1 MLGHPYNVWLG
12 KVRLREKA
20 CPGPPPTT
28 ISISYAE
35 KLSLLSISIS
45 FFSWNEA
52 HGKNAQ
58 TSPEKTS
65 PQKTPGL
72 VKIFDNFEKNYSAP
86 RFSIISHQAIML
98 TPLGW
103 SPLASTNDKCSRILP
118 TPRVETVIKI
128 HT

>member
-1 MLGHPYNVWLG
+1 MWLG

-45 FFSWNEA
+45 FSWNEA

-58 TSPEKTS
+58 TSPEKKLR
-65 PQKTPGL
+65 PRKTPGL
-72 VKIFDNFEKNYSAP
+72 VKIFDNFEKKLFSP
-86 RFSIISHQAIML
+86 RFFYNFTSSNYAHSTGMVPTCLHQRQML
-98 TPLGW
+98 PNI
-103 SPLASTNDKCSRILP
+103 TNPQGRDSYKNTYVKHIP
-118 TPRVETVIKI
+118 N
-128 HT
+128 